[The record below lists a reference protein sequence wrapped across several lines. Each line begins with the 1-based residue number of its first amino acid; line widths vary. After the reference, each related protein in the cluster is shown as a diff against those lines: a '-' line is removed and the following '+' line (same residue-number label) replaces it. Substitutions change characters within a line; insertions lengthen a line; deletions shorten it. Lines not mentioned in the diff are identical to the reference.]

1 MLKFVRHQPSTCV
14 SASICQNP
22 AYVLWAKLVR
32 HQYMYSG
39 ITRTTGQ
46 IFLLDLID
54 QTTAHVCLLEFVRH
68 EHMYFCWNWSTTA
81 HRICQTSAHI
91 FCWNWSTTAY
101 RICQTTE
108 YVFLLD
114 WSNNSTY
121 FPGGICQTP
130 AHAFWNQLGSVRH
143 HNMYSRIS

>member
-14 SASICQNP
+14 SAGICQNP

-68 EHMYFCWNWSTTA
+68 EHIYFCWNWSTTA

-91 FCWNWSTTAY
+91 FCWNW
-101 RICQTTE
+101 
-108 YVFLLD
+108 F
-114 WSNNSTY
+114 NNSIQNLSDNSICISAGLVKQQHIFSWWNLSDTSTC
-121 FPGGICQTP
+121 ILESVRKCQTP
-130 AHAFWNQLGSVRH
+130 
-143 HNMYSRIS
+143 